1 MFGRM
6 TIPLIHI
13 VARKIR
19 TNGCKHWGQKQ
30 KPGKKFI
37 DTLVTPKRTDCIV
50 DPINSYHDVSDR
62 FLKESDLPTSGWR
75 GAQSKLV
82 PGLGEEQNYI
92 KELLIK
98 VLQLDIE
105 LIHP

>member
-1 MFGRM
+1 MGSEAKTR
-6 TIPLIHI
+6 
-13 VARKIR
+13 
-19 TNGCKHWGQKQ
+19 
-30 KPGKKFI
+30 KKFI